1 MQMVPAVLKQIN
13 CLHEALITLNN
24 GTASFQ
30 AQSNFVRSLLD
41 VNSTAQIWVS
51 MTGSVFASVESFIE
65 FVGLNLAPTQEDQV
79 GEQYFGNPPSSGEDN
94 SDLIEDKSPLY
105 HMQAFM
111 NSLYENLFIILGF
124 VVRTMTA
131 EVYSIPEFS
140 RAIHENLF
148 SDIGR
153 LPNFRMRA
161 LVRHFVRPYVV
172 HCPPGEAQDNV
183 LLPFMGYFSTHM
195 YQRINAKWESL
206 TERQHLE
213 QASEAAEREEAVDE
227 VIVLMMQREYMEVI
241 RDLLIGTG
249 GAGGGD
255 DDTMNIETPNPQ
267 PNRLES
273 LSELGEWF
281 RRSLNHP
288 LALFAP
294 TPKPMSR
301 LFVYECLDSILA
313 HVLLRNS
320 APKETNGVVINS
332 GVSPNILSDLVNN
345 KSERSHKDM
354 FKKLVANIIGKNVGQ
369 LFKCRATIKEL
380 PRIVPAGAAANGKSA
395 AAAATDLAISDI
407 AQLFN

>member
-273 LSELGEWF
+273 LSELAT
-281 RRSLNHP
+281 LNSP
-288 LALFAP
+288 D
-294 TPKPMSR
+294 TQ
-301 LFVYECLDSILA
+301 VYSCLDSILA